1 MLNEIELQQEIKHLK
16 KQIENKQK
24 NLQKNR
30 EDIQNLEHVVTKSNE
45 FGRSIENYF
54 SEFVMKIRNNAV
66 ALNPHNTFGEK
77 YREGVRNL
85 LNSPQNRGAINTAYD
100 TAYRAGQSIRKLKDG
115 NYSLDREIRQLE
127 QQLYE
132 CKQQLK
138 TLQMK
143 KQ

>member
-1 MLNEIELQQEIKHLK
+1 M
-16 KQIENKQK
+16 
-24 NLQKNR
+24 
-30 EDIQNLEHVVTKSNE
+30 
-45 FGRSIENYF
+45 
-54 SEFVMKIRNNAV
+54 
-66 ALNPHNTFGEK
+66 NPHNTFGEK
-77 YREGVRNL
+77 YREGVRSL

-100 TAYRAGQSIRKLKDG
+100 TAYRAGQLIRKLEDS
-115 NYSLDREIRQLE
+115 NYSLDQEIRQLE

>member
-1 MLNEIELQQEIKHLK
+1 
-16 KQIENKQK
+16 
-24 NLQKNR
+24 
-30 EDIQNLEHVVTKSNE
+30 
-45 FGRSIENYF
+45 
-54 SEFVMKIRNNAV
+54 MKIRNNAV

-77 YREGVRNL
+77 YREGVRSL

-100 TAYRAGQSIRKLKDG
+100 TAYRAGQSIRKLEDS
-115 NYSLDREIRQLE
+115 NYSLDQEIRQLE

>member
-30 EDIQNLEHVVTKSNE
+30 ADIQNLEDVVTKSNE

-100 TAYRAGQSIRKLKDG
+100 TAYRAGQSICKLEDG